1 VALLNTVYSIYDC
14 ICKEEGCFKVETIG
28 DCYMACTGLLHETP
42 DHAEQL
48 VAFARDMVHAAAA
61 VANPLGGRVCIRVGV
76 HSGAVTS
83 GIVGSIRARYCL
95 FGDTVNTASRM
106 ESTGVPGRVQCSA
119 DTHAQ
124 LGQLQARFS
133 PRGEVTVKGKGVMRT
148 FLSLDSAPTDDER

>member
-1 VALLNTVYSIYDC
+1 
-14 ICKEEGCFKVETIG
+14 
-28 DCYMACTGLLHETP
+28 
-42 DHAEQL
+42 
-48 VAFARDMVHAAAA
+48 
-61 VANPLGGRVCIRVGV
+61 
-76 HSGAVTS
+76 
-83 GIVGSIRARYCL
+83 
-95 FGDTVNTASRM
+95 M